1 MKLYVLVDNNTII
14 DSYFKGEPA
23 LSFYIEV
30 DGCKILFDTGY
41 SDLFLE
47 NAKKMGINLRD
58 IDYIVLSHGHNDHT
72 CGLQYLMNFD
82 FNKKV
87 KIVAH
92 PLTFN
97 KKIDVNGPEI
107 GCPLN
112 INDLSKKFELVL
124 TDKPYNLSP
133 KIKFL
138 GEIPRELDKS
148 IVAVDKIVIDNE
160 IVPDFHLDDSAL
172 VVTNNNKTTI
182 ITGCSHSGLINIVD
196 YELKIIET
204 QDLNNIIGGFHLL
217 ENAPTK
223 AEEISQFLLNKNVQT
238 ITPCHCTNLLAKFV
252 FSKYFDVQEIGV
264 GSCIALD

>member
-47 NAKKMGINLRD
+47 NAQKMGINLKD
-58 IDYIVLSHGHNDHT
+58 LDYIVLSHGHNDHT
-72 CGLQYLMNFD
+72 CGLECLMNFD

-87 KIVAH
+87 KMVAH

-97 KKIDVNGPEI
+97 KKIDIDGPEI
-107 GCPLN
+107 GCPLS
-112 INDLSKKFELVL
+112 INDLSKNFELIL
-124 TDKPYNLSP
+124 TDKPYNLSST
-133 KIKFL
+133 IKFL
-138 GEIPRELDKS
+138 GEIPRELDKR
-148 IVAVDKIVIDNE
+148 IVAVDKIVINNE
-160 IVPDFHLDDSAL
+160 IVPDFYLDDSAL

-196 YELKIIET
+196 YALKNTET
-204 QDLNNIIGGFHLL
+204 MQINNIIGGFHLL
-217 ENAPTK
+217 DNDSAK
-223 AEEISQFLLNKNVQT
+223 AEEIAKYLLTKDVT
-238 ITPCHCTNLLAKFV
+238 KIAPCHCTNLLAKCV

-264 GSCIALD
+264 GVCIKLD